1 MTDFTV
7 QMRTSYKILRDSKFK
22 GRILMQG
29 MIRIGEFDE
38 IFKEADDNII
48 NGKSFESIEW
58 NDHSETILHIPVF
71 DEEALVKHKS
81 TEIRN
86 LCELLQ
92 HFYNDIRFVSNE
104 FVSFDSRFSQDPSKC
119 DEITPNSPSNPH
131 DLVRPHQGISWGT
144 SLPREMSNLFPYFR
158 LQIYFYSLLQ
168 QNNVFF
174 LLPSQKTFKYTW
186 PQTPETI
193 WKRYQNSEIARIVE
207 KNGHVWFDL
216 WS

>member
-38 IFKEADDNII
+38 IFKEANDNII

-58 NDHSETILHIPVF
+58 NDHSEIILHIPVF

-104 FVSFDSRFSQDPSKC
+104 FISFDSRFSQDPSK
-119 DEITPNSPSNPH
+119 
-131 DLVRPHQGISWGT
+131 
-144 SLPREMSNLFPYFR
+144 
-158 LQIYFYSLLQ
+158 
-168 QNNVFF
+168 
-174 LLPSQKTFKYTW
+174 TFKYTW
-186 PQTPETI
+186 PHTPETI
-193 WKRYQNSEIARIVE
+193 WKRYQDSEIARIVE